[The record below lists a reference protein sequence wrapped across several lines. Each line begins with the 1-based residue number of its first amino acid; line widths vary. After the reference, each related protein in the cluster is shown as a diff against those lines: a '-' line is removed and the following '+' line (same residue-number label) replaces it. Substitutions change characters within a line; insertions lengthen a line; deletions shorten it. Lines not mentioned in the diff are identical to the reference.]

1 MMHSASR
8 WALCIGAVLALP
20 VAASAQSAA
29 SGPSGPLA
37 QAQVQGQ
44 GSMGTQ
50 GRQAQ
55 QMGSQDQM
63 TQQEVNTFLRQ
74 TGQVLKQA
82 AMNRN
87 PQQVAQYL
95 RQNMAE
101 DASITTVSELYLGNR
116 LIGQTFAHVPEQ
128 EISDTLGL
136 GAPVLHGRR
145 LLQDYNVDM
154 NVQNIELSSNQ
165 ERAKAIVSITES
177 GTLNLGELAGQAMAR
192 MQQHMGTLRG
202 GMGGGQQG
210 QAWAQDQQQQ
220 GSPMQG
226 RFAGQFGQQG
236 QFQGQGPRW
245 RQFGIGGLPDSL
257 RFQGQTE
264 CTLELSK
271 ENGQMKLGNTFC
283 RAVNQLG

>member
-1 MMHSASR
+1 MMHSASK
-8 WALCIGAVLALP
+8 WALCIGALLALP
-20 VAASAQSAA
+20 AAAYAQSA
-29 SGPSGPLA
+29 PSGPLA

-44 GSMGTQ
+44 GPTGTQ
-50 GRQAQ
+50 GRQPQ

-116 LIGQTFAHVPEQ
+116 LIGQTFAHIPEY

-165 ERAKAIVSITES
+165 ERAKAIVNVTES

-210 QAWAQDQQQQ
+210 QAWGQDQQ

-226 RFAGQFGQQG
+226 RLAGQFGQQG

-245 RQFGIGGLPDSL
+245 RQFGIGGLPESL

-271 ENGQMKLGNTFC
+271 ENGQIKLGNTFC
-283 RAVNQLG
+283 RAINQLG